1 MCWASPKS
9 HVQGAPSA
17 PRALNET
24 VSGARPTTLS
34 ASIQNVSDVRK
45 NDEAFSS
52 FEPFTLGHW
61 KTQFSTVTPGAMSTT
76 SLEGISWSVA
86 AAFVS
91 RTVPPVMQKLT
102 PCRGMAALPT
112 IRQPSTVPPVA

>member
-1 MCWASPKS
+1 M
-9 HVQGAPSA
+9 QGAPSA

-52 FEPFTLGHW
+52 SEPFTLGHW

-76 SLEGISWSVA
+76 ALEGISWSVA
-86 AAFVS
+86 AASVS

-102 PCRGMAALPT
+102 PCRGKAALPT